1 MQVLKPYDQIYT
13 TDKKYVFMKSGRAA
27 GKSKSSGQYVVK
39 RFFGEEGDIF
49 VGRAYGSD
57 IQQSIY
63 QEILSVIEELGLFTH
78 IETRTRP
85 LKLINKINGN
95 KIHFMGIGGADKH
108 RTKGMTFGKDLSLI
122 VIDEL
127 QQVESEDNLKEAEA
141 TLLRKLKP
149 SGKVIYMFNPERRA
163 SHWVNEFF
171 RMSKYNESFLCI
183 ETTYKDIASILKE
196 NAPELLKRIQFEK
209 ENNPSEYTH
218 RYLGET
224 EGLFGA
230 VYYTFDRKKHL
241 LGKDSLKRYVK
252 KVGVYNVLVGADPA
266 STRDST
272 ALIPALLLRNGQMV
286 IADYFFHDPQKNS
299 QVPNSTLWQYIRDWL
314 EDLKNDWGLLSNQR
328 FEFIFDSNGASQ
340 DLMKTLD
347 SNMTSHYSN
356 YQVMRQKRIIEMAD
370 VMRNAFSKNLII
382 ISDSGGY
389 HNYITGNFVW
399 GKNPLVEQLQQVVWN
414 KSGDGFDKN
423 VPNDATDGLTYA
435 AAFYYRNQGNMNFP
449 EQEQFYNPKYWVIE
463 EEEDS

>member
-1 MQVLKPYDQIYT
+1 MDIIKPYDQLYT
-13 TDKKYVFMKSGRAA
+13 TDKRYIFMKSGRAA
-27 GKSKSSGQYVVK
+27 GKSKHSAQYIVK
-39 RFFGEEGDIF
+39 RFFEEDGDMF

-63 QEILSVIEELGLFTH
+63 QEILSVIEELHLFKNV
-78 IETRTRP
+78 ETRTRP
-85 LKLINKINGN
+85 LKIINKINGN

-108 RTKGMTFGKDLSLI
+108 RTKGMTFSKDLTLI

-171 RMSKYNESFLCI
+171 RMSKYNDRFLCI
-183 ETTYKDIASILKE
+183 ETTYKDIARKLAE
-196 NAPELLKRIQFEK
+196 TAPELLKRIQFEK
-209 ENNPSEYTH
+209 ENNPSEYAH

-230 VYYTFDRKKHL
+230 VYHSFDREKHL
-241 LGKDSLKRYVK
+241 LNKDALIRYVN
-252 KVGVYNVLVGADPA
+252 KVGVYSVLIGGDPA

-286 IADYFFHDPQKNS
+286 IADYFFHDPQKNGTIT
-299 QVPNSTLWQYIRDWL
+299 NAKLWRFIRDWL
-314 EDLKNDWGLLSNQR
+314 NEIKEEWGIMPQQKVSM
-328 FEFIFDSNGASQ
+328 IFDSNGASQ
-340 DLMKTLD
+340 DLMKTLQENITD
-347 SNMTSHYSN
+347 TRAQ
-356 YQVMRQKRIIEMAD
+356 YQVMKQKRIIEMAD
-370 VMRNAFSKNLII
+370 VMRNAFSKNLILI
-382 ISDSGGY
+382 ADTGGY
-389 HNYITGNFVW
+389 KNFITGQFVW

-414 KSGDGFDKN
+414 ESGDGFDKT
-423 VPNDATDGLTYA
+423 VPNDATDALTYA
-435 AAFYYRNQGNMNFP
+435 TAFYYRNQDNMNFP
-449 EQEQFYNPKYWVIE
+449 KQYEFYNPKTWVIE
-463 EEEDS
+463 GEEAT